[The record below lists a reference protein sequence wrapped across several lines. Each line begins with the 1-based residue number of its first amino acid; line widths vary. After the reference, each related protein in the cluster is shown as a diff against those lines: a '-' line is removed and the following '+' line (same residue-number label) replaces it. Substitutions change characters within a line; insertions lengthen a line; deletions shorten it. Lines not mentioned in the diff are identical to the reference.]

1 MEYNFEQW
9 LRSLTYERF
18 TDFAQYGIK
27 EDDGYCVWASIP
39 RRIILGL
46 LPIYV
51 KDVENYEEWL
61 EGKNV
66 FLKMRY
72 FYYDSWKG
80 KYPTIISIDIDNEIT
95 DIQNELP
102 SDITDKID
110 EYFAKWITRT

>member
-46 LPIYV
+46 LPIY
-51 KDVENYEEWL
+51 L
-61 EGKNV
+61 
-66 FLKMRY
+66 
-72 FYYDSWKG
+72 
-80 KYPTIISIDIDNEIT
+80 
-95 DIQNELP
+95 
-102 SDITDKID
+102 
-110 EYFAKWITRT
+110 